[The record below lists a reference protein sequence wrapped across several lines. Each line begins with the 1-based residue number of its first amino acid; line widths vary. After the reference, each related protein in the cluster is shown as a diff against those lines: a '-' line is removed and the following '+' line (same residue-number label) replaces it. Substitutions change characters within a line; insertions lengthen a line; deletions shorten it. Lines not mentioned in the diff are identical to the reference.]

1 MTLISMLTT
10 VKFLLH
16 KHILDFAERKIFFQ
30 MQLMLT
36 IRTLMNTFA
45 SLESNLL
52 NYVYIIVFQFRNIKL
67 SNSEKA
73 FLFF

>member
-1 MTLISMLTT
+1 MLTT
-10 VKFLLH
+10 IKFLLN

-30 MQLMLT
+30 MLLMLT

-52 NYVYIIVFQFRNIKL
+52 NYVYIIVFQFGNIKL